1 MESNVFDLFQER
13 GLIAQVTD
21 EDAVRDLLGREK
33 ITFYTGFDATA
44 DSLHVG
50 HFMQLIVMRHMQQ
63 AGHRPII
70 LLGGGTTMVGDPT
83 GKTDMRKMLTKHVGH
98 FMQLIVMRHM
108 QQAGHRPIILLGG
121 GTTMVGDPT
130 GKTDMRKML
139 TKEQIQH
146 NVECF
151 KKQMSKFIDVS
162 DGKALFLN
170 NADWLLNLNYIDFL
184 REIGVHFS
192 VNKMLTKKQMSKF
205 IDVSDGKAL
214 FLNNADWL
222 LNLNYIDFLREI
234 GVHFSVNKMLT
245 YECFKTRLERGL
257 SFIEFNYMLMQSY
270 DFLQLARNYNC
281 KMEFG
286 GNDQW
291 SNIIGGVE
299 LNRRCDARDVYGM
312 TFTLLTTREGKKMGK
327 TEKGAVWLDPE
338 KTSPYEFFQYWRN
351 IDDCEV
357 QNCLKL
363 LTDVPVAEIEAID
376 MTDGPSINRAK
387 ERLAFEL
394 TSLVHSKED
403 AQKAL
408 DTARSLFGGEV
419 DAEHMPSTVL
429 SSELVTDGTVSLLDA
444 MVAAKLTASKGEA
457 RRLVQQGGISVD
469 GEKISD
475 PMYSLSADKLS
486 EGVVIKKGK
495 KVYHKVSL

>member
-1 MESNVFDLFQER
+1 MENVFDLFRER

-21 EDAVRDLLGREK
+21 EEAVRDLLGREK

-63 AGHRPII
+63 DGHRPII

-83 GKTDMRKMLTKHVGH
+83 GKTDMRKMLS
-98 FMQLIVMRHM
+98 
-108 QQAGHRPIILLGG
+108 
-121 GTTMVGDPT
+121 
-130 GKTDMRKML
+130 
-139 TKEQIQH
+139 KEQIQH

-162 DGKALFLN
+162 
-170 NADWLLNLNYIDFL
+170 
-184 REIGVHFS
+184 E
-192 VNKMLTKKQMSKF
+192 
-205 IDVSDGKAL
+205 GKAL

-270 DFLQLARNYNC
+270 DFLQLARNYDC

-363 LTDVPVAEIEAID
+363 LTDVPVAEIDAID

-394 TSLVHSKED
+394 TSLVHSQEE

-429 SSELVTDGTVSLLDA
+429 ESSLVVDGKVSLLDA

-475 PMYSLSADKLS
+475 PMYLFSAEKLS
-486 EGVVIKKGK
+486 EGIVVKKGK
-495 KVYHKVSL
+495 KVYHKISL